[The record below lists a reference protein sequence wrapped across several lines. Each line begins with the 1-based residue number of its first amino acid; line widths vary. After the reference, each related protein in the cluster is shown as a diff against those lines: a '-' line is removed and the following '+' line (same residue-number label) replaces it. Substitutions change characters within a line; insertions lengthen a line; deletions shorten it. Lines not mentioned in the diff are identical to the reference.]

1 MIISCFAN
9 DVVEIIPLCCLYSVE
24 NENDVVKYLQ
34 ETNCAK
40 ERLAK
45 CANVHTDIRLLLP
58 RRLESLNDAFFRI
71 FSG

>member
-34 ETNCAK
+34 ETNCVKNEA
-40 ERLAK
+40 
-45 CANVHTDIRLLLP
+45 
-58 RRLESLNDAFFRI
+58 I
-71 FSG
+71 FLVD